1 MNEFIENRT
10 YDEIEVGE
18 SASLDQALTMGDIKL
33 FAVMSGDVNPAHVD
47 EDYARSSRFHEVIG
61 HGMWGGS
68 LISTVLGTQLPGP
81 GTIYLTQTLKFLRP
95 VGLGDVLRVTVT
107 AREKKAKQRIVFDC
121 TCLNQDGEETII
133 GEAEVIAPSEKV
145 RRPRYVLPGVRLA
158 ERSHLNSLVAAG
170 ADAGPVPIAVVH
182 PLSPNSLKTCAEA
195 QAEGI
200 IEPVLIGP
208 PSRIRAAAA
217 EVEIDIG
224 SWRLIRVDH
233 SHAAAAEAVSLA
245 REGKVRALLQ
255 GSRNLEELL
264 RVVLSRE
271 SGLRTERRASHVYAF
286 DVPTYEKPL
295 FITDAGLNVH
305 PNLAEKADI
314 IRNAVDLL
322 HALGVATPKIA
333 CLAAIERVNAAVPS
347 TLEAAA
353 LCKMADRGQI
363 TGARLDGPLAFDTA
377 VSRAAGEASG
387 VDSEVAGDAD
397 VLVAPDLEAGS
408 MIAHQF
414 RHLGDA
420 GAAGIVMGARVP
432 VVVTTPHDDPLD
444 RLASCALAAIVAGK
458 TKGHP
463 MPT

>member
-10 YDEIEVGE
+10 YDEIQLGDA
-18 SASLDQALTMGDIKL
+18 ASLKHALTMADIKL

-47 EDYARSSRFHEVIG
+47 EDYARSTRFQEVIA

-81 GTIYLTQTLKFLRP
+81 GTIYLTQTLKFQRP
-95 VGLGDVLRVTVT
+95 VGLGDVLVVTVS

-121 TCLNQDGEETII
+121 TCVNQEGAEVITGD
-133 GEAEVIAPSEKV
+133 AEVIAPSEKI

-158 ERSHLNSLVAAG
+158 ERIHLNELVAAG
-170 ADAGPVPIAVVH
+170 IKAGPVPVAVVH
-182 PLSPNSLKTCAEA
+182 PLSPNSLKTCE
-195 QAEGI
+195 QAHTAGI

-208 PSRIRAAAA
+208 PRRIRAAAEEA
-217 EVEIDIG
+217 ELDIG
-224 SWRLIRVDH
+224 AWRLIRVEH
-233 SHAAAAEAVSLA
+233 SHAAAVEAASLA
-245 REGKVRALLQ
+245 RVGKVRALLQ

-286 DVPTYEKPL
+286 DVPTYAKPL

-305 PNLAEKADI
+305 PNLEEKANI
-314 IRNAVDLL
+314 VQNAIELL
-322 HALGVATPKIA
+322 HALGVATPKVA
-333 CLAAIERVNAAVPS
+333 CLAAVERVNAAVPS

-353 LCKMADRGQI
+353 LCKMADRRQI
-363 TGARLDGPLAFDTA
+363 TGACLDGPLAFDTA

-387 VDSEVAGDAD
+387 VSSEVAGDAD
-397 VLVAPDLEAGS
+397 VLVVPDLEAGS

-432 VVVTTPHDDPLD
+432 IVVTTPHDDPLD
-444 RLASCALAAIVAGK
+444 RLASCALAAVVAGHG
-458 TKGHP
+458 KGP
-463 MPT
+463 PSPG